1 MRNDGRLTL
10 LETRLD
16 ALGARLD
23 ARPRSAPGQLPLM
36 AGGAQPE
43 LNLQGSTASQAPGKP
58 PAVGRAA
65 KAAATRKGRAGK
77 PCGNGHI
84 AADLSCRK
92 SGAGAMAAGVKKPKV
107 IVQLRRAKP
116 GGETGPDGHWYPGGA
131 WMSKGS
137 FVRAKPLKLGEGE
150 AGGQGEKAM
159 EGDRE
164 PTVIRNKRPS
174 FPERP
179 TKPNGEGLPRPTGL
193 KKMAAK
199 NDELFFGDDGYI
211 LYPRRKTSDKMPGLE
226 GSLFEAA
233 VIQRMSTE
241 ELNWATEQI
250 KQQAYRST
258 DPDRRKFFDDKI
270 ADIDDD
276 IARYGGP
283 EAFGGPDGHRWTAR
297 SQLTGVDAE
306 RYIAGLRFM
315 SASRLLTDASSARQR
330 RSERYRDPRF
340 EDWIIPKQGDHDKWV
355 WGLNNVFRAVRIRR
369 ERLQDPRA
377 DSMLIGGDPDQ
388 RDRLDPIGARL
399 EALLKRLDA
408 RRKASP
414 GQLDLLG
421 GGGAQTEIP
430 LGGAGKSKGQ
440 KPAAVGRASK
450 AAAASKGRA
459 GKPCGDGHIAADLT
473 CRKGAG
479 ETGEGQAGPEAPAD
493 KPAAGRKGGGAT
505 APADPRKGA
514 TGAIES
520 GDYEFARKSEVPNAG
535 EDLALSARHRRNMFS
550 GLAEEEAA
558 GTAEKNLTRDNLL
571 KATPHDLIAGMT
583 PANTLSSLQGYL
595 TLQAFPARPYGEKEL
610 ASYQYGNE
618 RRKTTGTSPENLRK
632 QYHDAFKEL
641 HQLVH
646 AQANE
651 IDPRK
656 NQQAIQSWIGRK
668 IDELRQQPDKSSLG
682 MATAKDP
689 FNPVANSLI
698 DLSRRIGRRGSTTVP
713 GKMEDFSRR
722 LKAAMGNDLGSA
734 ETTLAKAKE
743 AATRIMEGASFNE
756 AFGTVG
762 ADGKKRFNPA
772 DLYVAPAKRQGGR
785 NVGGSTIEQGTDFI
799 IKGSGFRG
807 LQFGNSVSDDER
819 KHHLKK
825 AAEALADLADVT
837 GLPDEAMGLN
847 GSLGL
852 AIGARGRG
860 TALAHF
866 EPKLKVINLTR
877 KRGIG
882 TLSHEW
888 GHALDNYLGLKAGV
902 SPSSAPSSD
911 KIHPDYVFLT
921 NSGRPWEKEAKNPS
935 PVIEAMKAV
944 QEAHVTSGFMDQ
956 VEKESR
962 GIKRAMA
969 FNRDYWISRPEMFAR
984 SFEAHIDRK
993 LAAAGRKNTYLT
1005 QTPDSLLWPTAEQS
1019 AAMAAA
1025 FDRLLDAVRTEHFAN
1040 APKRQDARGV
1050 RIDRFMALLDGRL
1063 QSFSVGHGDSLRAL
1077 EIRVERLDARRKAAP
1092 GQMDLFGGKTTEG
1105 DGLPCGES
1113 YISRAKQCR
1122 KGESGGGPLAQNPLS
1137 QKGQPEESGLI
1148 PTALPFTD
1156 SMAARIVNGIKKRT
1170 ITSGTVNYNGDD
1182 LAAAMIKVAQSPQG
1196 ENMRKALAFMEEA
1209 GIMPNIAAHCNEEIE
1224 RITGKPSSELPW
1236 TKPLG
1241 LAKFV
1246 REAGLVSDERLEWL
1260 KRDQTAAG
1268 QVMVRKAEIVRN
1280 PPKPSTEE
1288 NTFKKVYEEAKAY
1301 YKQKEEEFEQS
1312 VRDGWRTAD
1321 EKNDVMWLEN
1331 NSLRSARNNY
1341 TTRRDGRLNQIKWA
1355 AQDFISG
1362 SGEGFSSNENGGY
1375 YVAGRKKYVAVGGPT
1390 DESWNGAFKVDAGQT
1405 DIKNM
1410 RRHYS
1415 MHMAIHLPD
1424 KLAAMAD
1431 TYDNFDVLH
1440 KPIGFSGKQT
1450 WAEKALGIHIH
1461 ELGHVVDSF
1470 ADVRVRNNPRVVDN
1484 EGTMVL
1490 SHEVN
1495 AWSTRAEKRP
1505 EAIKKLIREK
1515 RGPSN
1520 YALTNDAELFAESFA
1535 SYVFAP
1541 QALKRHHPEL
1551 HAWVDERLT
1560 QARTTMARNSDLKF
1574 VEER

>member
-1 MRNDGRLTL
+1 MKRPVMTMQIPERLQV
-10 LETRLD
+10 RMAMD
-16 ALGARLD
+16 AAAAAGEWDQHAALQSQWQNLITGPATDRSDSFAGINARLD
-23 ARPRSAPGQLPLM
+23 
-36 AGGAQPE
+36 
-43 LNLQGSTASQAPGKP
+43 
-58 PAVGRAA
+58 
-65 KAAATRKGRAGK
+65 
-77 PCGNGHI
+77 
-84 AADLSCRK
+84 
-92 SGAGAMAAGVKKPKV
+92 
-107 IVQLRRAKP
+107 
-116 GGETGPDGHWYPGGA
+116 
-131 WMSKGS
+131 
-137 FVRAKPLKLGEGE
+137 
-150 AGGQGEKAM
+150 
-159 EGDRE
+159 
-164 PTVIRNKRPS
+164 
-174 FPERP
+174 
-179 TKPNGEGLPRPTGL
+179 
-193 KKMAAK
+193 
-199 NDELFFGDDGYI
+199 
-211 LYPRRKTSDKMPGLE
+211 
-226 GSLFEAA
+226 
-233 VIQRMSTE
+233 
-241 ELNWATEQI
+241 
-250 KQQAYRST
+250 
-258 DPDRRKFFDDKI
+258 
-270 ADIDDD
+270 
-276 IARYGGP
+276 
-283 EAFGGPDGHRWTAR
+283 
-297 SQLTGVDAE
+297 
-306 RYIAGLRFM
+306 
-315 SASRLLTDASSARQR
+315 
-330 RSERYRDPRF
+330 
-340 EDWIIPKQGDHDKWV
+340 
-355 WGLNNVFRAVRIRR
+355 
-369 ERLQDPRA
+369 
-377 DSMLIGGDPDQ
+377 
-388 RDRLDPIGARL
+388 
-399 EALLKRLDA
+399 ALLKRLDA
-408 RRKASP
+408 RLKASP

-459 GKPCGDGHIAADLT
+459 GKACGDGHIAADLT

-479 ETGEGQAGPEAPAD
+479 ETGESQAGPEAPAD

-505 APADPRKGA
+505 APADPRKGV
-514 TGAIES
+514 TGAVES

-641 HQLVH
+641 YQLVH

-1025 FDRLLDAVRTEHFAN
+1025 FDRLLEAVRTEHFAN
-1040 APKRQDARGV
+1040 APKRNDARSV
-1050 RIDRFMALLDGRL
+1050 RVDRFMALLG
-1063 QSFSVGHGDSLRAL
+1063 GDTGQGPQL
-1077 EIRVERLDARRKAAP
+1077 RLDQTDAKNAEVSASN
-1092 GQMDLFGGKTTEG
+1092 
-1105 DGLPCGES
+1105 ES
-1113 YISRAKQCR
+1113 INWATVASEVETMLALDSRA
-1122 KGESGGGPLAQNPLS
+1122 PDPS
-1137 QKGQPEESGLI
+1137 Q
-1148 PTALPFTD
+1148 A
-1156 SMAARIVNGIKKRT
+1156 
-1170 ITSGTVNYNGDD
+1170 
-1182 LAAAMIKVAQSPQG
+1182 
-1196 ENMRKALAFMEEA
+1196 
-1209 GIMPNIAAHCNEEIE
+1209 
-1224 RITGKPSSELPW
+1224 
-1236 TKPLG
+1236 
-1241 LAKFV
+1241 
-1246 REAGLVSDERLEWL
+1246 
-1260 KRDQTAAG
+1260 
-1268 QVMVRKAEIVRN
+1268 
-1280 PPKPSTEE
+1280 
-1288 NTFKKVYEEAKAY
+1288 
-1301 YKQKEEEFEQS
+1301 
-1312 VRDGWRTAD
+1312 
-1321 EKNDVMWLEN
+1321 
-1331 NSLRSARNNY
+1331 
-1341 TTRRDGRLNQIKWA
+1341 
-1355 AQDFISG
+1355 
-1362 SGEGFSSNENGGY
+1362 
-1375 YVAGRKKYVAVGGPT
+1375 
-1390 DESWNGAFKVDAGQT
+1390 
-1405 DIKNM
+1405 
-1410 RRHYS
+1410 
-1415 MHMAIHLPD
+1415 
-1424 KLAAMAD
+1424 
-1431 TYDNFDVLH
+1431 
-1440 KPIGFSGKQT
+1440 
-1450 WAEKALGIHIH
+1450 
-1461 ELGHVVDSF
+1461 
-1470 ADVRVRNNPRVVDN
+1470 
-1484 EGTMVL
+1484 
-1490 SHEVN
+1490 
-1495 AWSTRAEKRP
+1495 
-1505 EAIKKLIREK
+1505 
-1515 RGPSN
+1515 
-1520 YALTNDAELFAESFA
+1520 
-1535 SYVFAP
+1535 
-1541 QALKRHHPEL
+1541 
-1551 HAWVDERLT
+1551 
-1560 QARTTMARNSDLKF
+1560 
-1574 VEER
+1574 